1 MGIHCS
7 THCDVPTTLAGDL
20 NNGPL
25 ANDVS
30 APSPPLHQ
38 VESHLINKDV
48 LVKHMSCVMLLD
60 QHENASY
67 SMDTERQRNRKLI
80 RRPRQRLF
88 FSTIS
93 KTTVPPLFITVEER
107 RHPVEEQDESAPI
120 RPSRRRC
127 NRGTSATELERPRSF
142 TGLPEYPHD
151 TRMQH
156 REGH

>member
-1 MGIHCS
+1 MTVQHPMVIHCS

-48 LVKHMSCVMLLD
+48 LVQHMSCVMLLD

-67 SMDTERQRNRKLI
+67 MKLEI
-80 RRPRQRLF
+80 GPNPSQHISANSTLSSLSF
-88 FSTIS
+88 VPFSCKAQPS
-93 KTTVPPLFITVEER
+93 
-107 RHPVEEQDESAPI
+107 ESTDSNHD
-120 RPSRRRC
+120 PSRECTLAVTREP
-127 NRGTSATELERPRSF
+127 NSQRGPS
-142 TGLPEYPHD
+142 
-151 TRMQH
+151 
-156 REGH
+156 